1 MQNLILHIV
10 RMRRKA
16 FIRIHLHLLAQKR
29 KIEMTLCDYPANDS
43 EGFRKKAKP
52 RVVPWSIVY
61 LSIHFS

>member
-29 KIEMTLCDYPANDS
+29 KMEVSCL
-43 EGFRKKAKP
+43 
-52 RVVPWSIVY
+52 
-61 LSIHFS
+61 L